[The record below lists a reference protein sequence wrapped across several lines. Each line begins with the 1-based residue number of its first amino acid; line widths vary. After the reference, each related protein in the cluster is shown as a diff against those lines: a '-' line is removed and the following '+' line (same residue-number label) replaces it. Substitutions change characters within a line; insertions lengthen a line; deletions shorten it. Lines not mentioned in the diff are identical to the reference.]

1 MGVGWIGVGG
11 DAKEKKREKILCSN
25 QERLIRAAV
34 SHWEFAGLRWYPPPS
49 WCIGIMNLQGNKEQ
63 DLGVQ

>member
-34 SHWEFAGLRWYPPPS
+34 SHWEFAGLRWYPPS
-49 WCIGIMNLQGNKEQ
+49 LLVYWNHEFTGK
-63 DLGVQ
+63 